1 MAITK
6 FTEDVNNVSR
16 LDDLPNDNGGEGY
29 DHPLKAEE
37 LKAVFDK
44 AGVDLKAFINSS
56 LIPELEDAIDAA
68 AKGISQSETL
78 PGSSITN
85 GSITEDKLS
94 SLSGAE
100 AVTTQNIRS
109 YAVTQEKLST
119 SLQNLLSTHTNNI
132 ASLNTRD
139 SQLTTAIDNLATST
153 TASIT
158 SINDN
163 IASVNDAKQAK
174 VIQRTA
180 VLASGQTSW
189 ANVTVEGVTATNTV
203 LIGYGANSFENW
215 RNCGIHWTAQG
226 EGTISF
232 AASAAPSTDVNV
244 NIFILP

>member
-174 VIQRTA
+174 VIQRAA

-189 ANVTVEGVTATNTV
+189 TESVEGVTATNTV
-203 LIGYGANSFENW
+203 LVGYGADSFENW

-226 EGTISF
+226 DKTISF